1 MTKHSVTSVIR
12 MAQAVAERNV
22 QLPEGKNDTA
32 VSKAIE
38 SVLQMIET
46 KSGNGP
52 EMQKLALLVRRC
64 I

>member
-1 MTKHSVTSVIR
+1 